1 MPPKSKDSLELLK
14 KIIKASSET
23 KAYDTIA
30 IDVRKKSSICDYL
43 LFLSGESSKQVQ
55 GIANNIA
62 KELSDKGFK
71 NFSMEGFSLG
81 EWILIDFHDVIVH
94 VFVEEVRRH
103 YDLES
108 IWKSTPKLNIDEKKG
123 EIIKW

>member
-1 MPPKSKDSLELLK
+1 MPPKSKDSLELLE
-14 KIIKASSET
+14 KILKASCET
-23 KAYDTIA
+23 KAFDIVA
-30 IDVRKKSSICDYL
+30 FDVRAKSSICDYL
-43 LFLSGESSKQVQ
+43 LFLSGESTKQVQ

-62 KELSDKGFK
+62 KELLDAGFK

-81 EWILIDFHDVIVH
+81 EWILMDFHDVIVH

-108 IWKSTPKLNIDEKKG
+108 IWKRTPKLNIDEKKG
-123 EIIKW
+123 EIIK